1 MVSKVAQEYEDHKSY
16 KISENLFTKTT
27 IIGQLL
33 LYWNIN
39 PQPQVQHA
47 YGIELFATAAAKN

>member
-1 MVSKVAQEYEDHKSY
+1 MIFPALQKPVTIYDNTSTT
-16 KISENLFTKTT
+16 LT